1 MILKRKKFLILLCF
15 YAMVLL
21 IVPFIQKAIHGELR
35 QLPIAKSK
43 GSVYTVGQIVEEYG
57 YYPKDQWVADNCAFY
72 IRTGSQGLIRMEIYY
87 PFEIKGNET
96 GHISV
101 DGIALKDFRITEKTT
116 SIQIQTTPNEA
127 HYIVISNDFYREPD
141 QTDVRKLSFVLN
153 HIEAE

>member
-1 MILKRKKFLILLCF
+1 
-15 YAMVLL
+15 MVLL

-96 GHISV
+96 VHISV
-101 DGIALKDFRITEKTT
+101 DGNTEKDYRIMAKTT
-116 SIQIQTTPNEA
+116 SIKIQTTPNEA
-127 HYIVISNDFYREPD
+127 HHVVISNNFYREPD
-141 QTDVRKLSFVLN
+141 QADVRKLSFVLN

>member
-72 IRTGSQGLIRMEIYY
+72 IRTGSQGLILMEIYY

-96 GHISV
+96 VHISV
-101 DGIALKDFRITEKTT
+101 DGNTV
-116 SIQIQTTPNEA
+116 
-127 HYIVISNDFYREPD
+127 Y
-141 QTDVRKLSFVLN
+141 TDPLLFAIGSWRSSP
-153 HIEAE
+153 